1 MLQLELKKS
10 KQDFQK
16 LRGTLH
22 GVLERQRESDKHV
35 ENLERSMRRINSRSN
50 LSNNKNIS
58 GNLITVYNNAG
69 VNDKEQIKSS
79 GLYHSQQHQL
89 STEHDNSYIDEL
101 NYRFKQDKMRI
112 LDSSSC
118 GPYESSDNQENN
130 RRSSRQHFSHGATKM
145 LTVTEN
151 LQNLILPSVRR

>member
-1 MLQLELKKS
+1 MKTTKKQDINQKMLQLELKKS

-58 GNLITVYNNAG
+58 GNLITVYNNAA

-79 GLYHSQQHQL
+79 GLYHS
-89 STEHDNSYIDEL
+89 
-101 NYRFKQDKMRI
+101 
-112 LDSSSC
+112 
-118 GPYESSDNQENN
+118 
-130 RRSSRQHFSHGATKM
+130 
-145 LTVTEN
+145 
-151 LQNLILPSVRR
+151 